1 MFNKDGIESFFEKYV
16 KSLKEEFLFLSNYY
30 EHFKSKNASL
40 PIDKLN
46 KKFHEK
52 MLKHLEDEDFEEDS
66 YKLIIQY
73 YDMKIKFPTFLDN
86 IQIKAE
92 SSKEK
97 EKEIDPLDFI
107 KTIKVNPTHI
117 VDPCS
122 RGYSGSTFGG
132 C

>member
-1 MFNKDGIESFFEKYV
+1 MFNKDDIESYFEKYT
-16 KSLKEEFLFLSNYY
+16 KSLKEEVLFLSNYY

-66 YKLIIQY
+66 YKVVIQY
-73 YDMKIKFPTFLDN
+73 YDMKIKFPTFLDKN
-86 IQIKAE
+86 EMKMK

-97 EKEIDPLDFI
+97 SIDPLDFVKKI
-107 KTIKVNPTHI
+107 KDNTTY

-122 RGYSGSTFGG
+122 RGYSGSLRGG

>member
-1 MFNKDGIESFFEKYV
+1 MFNKDDIESYFEKYT
-16 KSLKEEFLFLSNYY
+16 KSLKKEVLFLSNYY

-66 YKLIIQY
+66 YKVVIQY
-73 YDMKIKFPTFLDN
+73 YEMNIKFPTFLDKN
-86 IQIKAE
+86 EMKMK

-97 EKEIDPLDFI
+97 SIDPLDFVK
-107 KTIKVNPTHI
+107 KTKDNTTY

-122 RGYSGSTFGG
+122 RGYSGSLRGG

>member
-1 MFNKDGIESFFEKYV
+1 MFNKDDIESYFEKYT
-16 KSLKEEFLFLSNYY
+16 KSLKEEVLFLSNYY

-66 YKLIIQY
+66 YKVVIQY
-73 YDMKIKFPTFLDN
+73 YDMKIKFPTFLDKN
-86 IQIKAE
+86 EMKMK

-97 EKEIDPLDFI
+97 SIDPLDFVKKI
-107 KTIKVNPTHI
+107 TANTTY

-122 RGYSGSTFGG
+122 RGYSGSLRGG

>member
-1 MFNKDGIESFFEKYV
+1 MFNKDDIESYFEKYT
-16 KSLKEEFLFLSNYY
+16 KSLKEEVLFLSNYY

-66 YKLIIQY
+66 YKVVIQY
-73 YDMKIKFPTFLDN
+73 YDMKIKFPTFLDKN
-86 IQIKAE
+86 EMKMK

-97 EKEIDPLDFI
+97 SKWMDFI
-107 KTIKVNPTHI
+107 
-117 VDPCS
+117 
-122 RGYSGSTFGG
+122 
-132 C
+132 